1 MWIFEI
7 GNENF
12 GLKVWD
18 LNIWNLKLNLL
29 SLIRSKK
36 FLGNWYDLS
45 LLHDFFFEEKK
56 KKRRRKRKRIFFFES
71 WLNNLVTLSVRSR
84 ILASIFL
91 VFSFFFLF
99 CFLLPPPFFHR
110 CYYSPSSSTWFF
122 FFTPPF
128 PLSKITFLNFSTFLY
143 SSPSIFFQILVFGHL
158 CYTPILW
165 NPFPNFH
172 FLCTTMPS
180 SSNGPS
186 FLTFHGKK
194 YHPSLEWNDEEG
206 LLQDPKTHAPHSHM
220 DFKVKGGGGGNVVF
234 MFHWGFDV
242 GTLSLCCC
250 VVLLKFEALHGWP
263 CCNLGFGA
271 FLNRCIFWSWCNLD
285 NVGGSWILPMLV
297 ICDVVEWIL
306 AWILG
311 ALKFWKICLC
321 GFGWIHSWYMH
332 ETLLECVHF
341 ISWAW

>member
-1 MWIFEI
+1 MEFWNWKWKFWIENLGFEYLEFEI
-7 GNENF
+7 ESF
-12 GLKVWD
+12 I
-18 LNIWNLKLNLL
+18 LNPLQKISWK
-29 SLIRSKK
+29 LIRPFSSSWF
-36 FLGNWYDLS
+36 FLRRK
-45 LLHDFFFEEKK
+45 EKK
-56 KKRRRKRKRIFFFES
+56 KKKKKKKNFFFWELTQQLS
-71 WLNNLVTLSVRSR
+71 YFKCEELNFGLHFSCL
-84 ILASIFL
+84 FL
-91 VFSFFFLF
+91 FFFLF

-206 LLQDPKTHAPHSHM
+206 LLQDPKIHAPHSHM
-220 DFKVKGGGGGNVVF
+220 DFKVSFFWEIFFVHASLRVWYWDIVILLLCALF
-234 MFHWGFDV
+234 EIWGIV
-242 GTLSLCCC
+242 WL
-250 VVLLKFEALHGWP
+250 
-263 CCNLGFGA
+263 
-271 FLNRCIFWSWCNLD
+271 I
-285 NVGGSWILPMLV
+285 ML
-297 ICDVVEWIL
+297 
-306 AWILG
+306 
-311 ALKFWKICLC
+311 
-321 GFGWIHSWYMH
+321 
-332 ETLLECVHF
+332 
-341 ISWAW
+341 